1 MAKQF
6 LTGLNLNKNELL
18 NARIQ
23 NLSTPPSSPVSG
35 QIYYDTDTNQLTV
48 WNGTDWLAL
57 AAGGNVTE
65 AINNAIDA
73 LDTDDIEEGVSNLY
87 FTNQRALDATASAY
101 DAAGAASTAQ
111 ANAESYADSLAT
123 NYDAAGAAS
132 TAETNAN
139 SYTDTAINGLDTD
152 DIEEGVTN
160 LYYTE
165 SRAKTDAAELLT
177 GATLTNITITGN
189 GAGLTITAENG
200 VADSTTDDLTEGT
213 TNKYYADSLV
223 DSHLSG
229 GDGITYS
236 TGTISADLYSGG
248 GLNIQEG
255 AIAIDR
261 TTVDTWYDASG
272 AASTV
277 AGDLTTH
284 ISDTSTHG
292 VTGDIV
298 GTSDIQTLSNKTI
311 DGALEFGVNG
321 SQVADT
327 AGALVLEASGDLSL
341 ESNSGDIILNADG
354 SVYKGSA
361 TSTNEI
367 VTQGKLDQ
375 YIGDATVNGSTGN
388 TITDRIA
395 TAVSDLVDGAPA
407 LLDTLNELAAAINDD
422 ASFATT
428 ITTSIGEKVAKSGDT
443 MTGALVLSGDPTLDL
458 HAATK
463 QYVDNEIADAI
474 TAAAPTT
481 KYAVNNSALTA
492 TSGSVTWTV
501 THGLGT
507 RDVTVQVFDAV
518 SYDQVEVDVVRTS
531 TSVVTL
537 SWVSGD
543 VSADSYRVVV
553 VG

>member
-73 LDTDDIEEGVSNLY
+73 LTTDDIEEGSSNLY

-152 DIEEGVTN
+152 DIEEGSTN
-160 LYYTE
+160 LYF
-165 SRAKTDAAELLT
+165 
-177 GATLTNITITGN
+177 
-189 GAGLTITAENG
+189 TAERAQDAVGNA
-200 VADSTTDDLTEGT
+200 V
-213 TNKYYADSLV
+213 
-223 DSHLSG
+223 
-229 GDGITYS
+229 GDGIKY
-236 TGTISADLYSGG
+236 D
-248 GLNIQEG
+248 
-255 AIAIDR
+255 
-261 TTVDTWYDASG
+261 DASG
-272 AASTV
+272 AISAKFSAFAGAIGVDGSGNLKVITDDTSIWTGGSANQLMVKTGSDSPVASKTYINDRIGDVTV
-277 AGDLTTH
+277 DGTDGNTITDRIATVNDALGDH
-284 ISDTSTHG
+284 ESDTTTHG
-292 VTGDIV
+292 VTGNIV

-311 DGALEFGVNG
+311 SDSLTFFDGTGIASTINAVGSNLFVSARNDLTLE
-321 SQVADT
+321 T
-327 AGALVLEASGDLSL
+327 A
-341 ESNSGDIILNADG
+341 NGDIILDADG
-354 SVYKGSA
+354 SIYKSSA
-361 TSTNEI
+361 TGSNEI
-367 VTQGKLDQ
+367 LTQGRLDQ
-375 YIGDATVNGSTGN
+375 YIGDGTVDGSTGN

-422 ASFATT
+422 SSFATT